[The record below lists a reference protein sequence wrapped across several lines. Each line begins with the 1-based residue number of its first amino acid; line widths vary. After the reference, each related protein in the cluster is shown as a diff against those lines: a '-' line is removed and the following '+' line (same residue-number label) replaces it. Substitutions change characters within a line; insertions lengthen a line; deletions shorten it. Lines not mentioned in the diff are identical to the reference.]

1 MENYAENLLPNNQVE
16 RVQALAN
23 LSNRTFLVTYT
34 NEIDRE
40 LLMDRFSKRSAKMK
54 LFESFR
60 TNTFIIK
67 SSNQNAPIT
76 STQMTTLREEI
87 ESKLTKKIFIYF
99 SKVLLMCNE
108 MNQKIYQVILLIFIK
123 LDPQYI
129 TSSNSS
135 SLESIKNVPTQYG
148 NDIYMINEPPGFSK
162 YRIGAIQG

>member
-99 SKVLLMCNE
+99 SKV
-108 MNQKIYQVILLIFIK
+108 YFIFIK
-123 LDPQYI
+123 I
-129 TSSNSS
+129 IIIEFI
-135 SLESIKNVPTQYG
+135 SL
-148 NDIYMINEPPGFSK
+148 F
-162 YRIGAIQG
+162 R

>member
-76 STQMTTLREEI
+76 SAQMTTLKEEI
-87 ESKLTKKIFIYF
+87 ESKLTKKNIYF
-99 SKVLLMCNE
+99 FFKSIFYFYKNHNNRVYFTISVNAVTINKTNRLLVL
-108 MNQKIYQVILLIFIK
+108 VILREFTSHVEI
-123 LDPQYI
+123 YI
-129 TSSNSS
+129 LNKF
-135 SLESIKNVPTQYG
+135 LY
-148 NDIYMINEPPGFSK
+148 
-162 YRIGAIQG
+162 